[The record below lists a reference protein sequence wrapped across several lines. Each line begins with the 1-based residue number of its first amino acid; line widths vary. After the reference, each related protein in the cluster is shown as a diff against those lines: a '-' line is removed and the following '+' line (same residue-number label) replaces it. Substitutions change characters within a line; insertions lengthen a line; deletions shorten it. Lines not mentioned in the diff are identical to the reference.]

1 MVDHKRL
8 KCAVLG
14 SGKISCDLL
23 VKIKRSKYLNCILMA
38 GQRATSEGLAWAK
51 KQHIPTSDKS
61 IDAVLQTDAQ
71 IIFDATTAV
80 SARQNAQL
88 LKDRFYIDLTPA
100 KTYPICIPN
109 VTKASKKGVSMGS
122 CSLQAVMPRL
132 AKIKNLEYVEVVTT
146 IASES
151 AGMGTRENLSEFLIT
166 TAKSI
171 EKLTGAKAKVILIIN
186 PVLQKMHNTIYYK
199 QKNKDEIK
207 VIQFELEGGDYLDKR
222 FGNLSIM
229 TSSAIKVAEQYARQ
243 NILQYA

>member
-1 MVDHKRL
+1 MK
-8 KCAVLG
+8 KMAVAVIG
-14 SGKISCDLL
+14 PGRIGCDLL
-23 VKIKRSKYLNCILMA
+23 VKVMKSKYLECIMFA
-38 GQRATSEGLAWAK
+38 GQRETSKGLKFAK
-51 KQHIPTSDKS
+51 EKGINISAQS
-61 IDAVLQTDAQ
+61 IEAVVKTDAA
-71 IIFDATTAV
+71 IVFDAT
-80 SARQNAQL
+80 SAKAAEVNAPR

-100 KTYPICIPN
+100 KTFPICIPN
-109 VTKASKKGVSMGS
+109 VTKTSTRGVSMGS
-122 CSLQAVMPRL
+122 CSLQATLPKL
-132 AKIKNLEYVEVVTT
+132 ARIKNLEYVEVVTT

-199 QKNKDEIK
+199 TKGKDEIK
-207 VIQFELEGGDYLDKR
+207 IIQFELEGSDYLDKR

-243 NILQYA
+243 NI